1 MLDFLFQRLRRFK
14 KDTAGNIVVIF
25 ALSLLP
31 LTGLAGAAIDYSRV
45 NAERMKLDN
54 AADAAALA
62 AVTKSARNNLA
73 LPDQGEIKTYFK
85 AIAQIPPDVV
95 LTAVNATPRTSVTSV
110 FVTVSYTATMK
121 TSFLAVLGF
130 DTLTFGGSSTS
141 ATDKPKFVNF
151 YLLLDN
157 SPSMGLG
164 ATDADIKKLQS
175 LTPDSCAFA
184 CHQHVF
190 DTKDR
195 IIGDSTTD
203 YYTIAK
209 NNNVTTRIDVLRSA
223 TKNLA
228 QSAFNAQQMTSQ
240 FKMAV
245 YTFSDQVQTISGL
258 SGNLTTGSPNVKAMA
273 SGIDLAY
280 AYKNQRDTQTS
291 FDTAMTH
298 INTNMPA
305 PGDGSTSNQAMQFLF
320 LVTDGVQD
328 QPVGTSPDGN
338 ASGAANTQDPYDPKK
353 YTPPNVVTQANLIS
367 YKAGNVPVTVT
378 INGKSKS
385 VNNRLITT
393 MDTTLCDTVKNR
405 NIRIAVLY
413 TPYLPIPSNSFYNS
427 YVAPLA
433 PAIPTKL
440 KACASPGFYFEVTPT
455 QGIDQA
461 MQAMFQAALSAVRLT
476 Q

>member
-14 KDTAGNIVVIF
+14 EETAGNVVVIF

-73 LPDQGEIKTYFK
+73 LPDQDEVKTYFK
-85 AIAQIPPDVV
+85 AIAQISPDVV
-95 LTAVNATPRTSVTSV
+95 LTNVTAAPRTSVTSV
-110 FVTVSYTATMK
+110 FVTVSYTATIK

-130 DTLTFGGSSTS
+130 DKLTFGGSSTS

-164 ATDADIKKLQS
+164 ATDKDIAKLQS
-175 LTPDSCAFA
+175 VTPDSCAFA
-184 CHQHVF
+184 CHQHTF
-190 DTKDR
+190 DSKGR
-195 IIGDSTTD
+195 ITGDSTTD

-209 NNNVTTRIDVLRSA
+209 KNNVTTRIDVLRSA

-228 QSAFNAQQMTSQ
+228 QSAFNAQQMTNQ

-258 SGNLTTGSPNVKAMA
+258 SGNLTTGSPNVKDMA
-273 SGIDLAY
+273 GHIDLAY
-280 AYKNQRDTQTS
+280 AYKDQRDTQTS
-291 FDTAMTH
+291 FDTAMTQV
-298 INTNMPA
+298 NNDMPA
-305 PGDGSTSNQAMQFLF
+305 PGDGSTTSQAMQFLF
-320 LVTDGVQD
+320 IVTDGVQD
-328 QPVGTSPDGN
+328 QPVQSKSGSGN
-338 ASGAANTQDPYDPKK
+338 VQDPIASKSNYV
-353 YTPPNVVTQANLIS
+353 PPNVTTLPNLYSSKSGNVSGTRLIS
-367 YKAGNVPVTVT
+367 V
-378 INGKSKS
+378 
-385 VNNRLITT
+385 L
-393 MDTTLCDTVKNR
+393 DTSLCDAVKSR
-405 NIRIAVLY
+405 NTRIAVLY
-413 TPYLPIPSNSFYNS
+413 TPYLPVTSNDFYNKW
-427 YVAPLA
+427 VKPIAPQ
-433 PAIPTKL
+433 IPTKL

-455 QGIDQA
+455 QGIDEA